1 MSLRSVCVKKSRS
14 RVKNRVAHI
23 GSFKIRVYS
32 RNSWTKKLTFPRSRV
47 PAKFFSSLPSGLMLF
62 LFYSHTRDAHS
73 RDYDD
78 DNDDDRV

>member
-32 RNSWTKKLTFPRSRV
+32 RNSWTKNSRSRV

>member
-32 RNSWTKKLTFPRSRV
+32 RNSWTKKLTFPRSREI
-47 PAKFFSSLPSGLMLF
+47 F
-62 LFYSHTRDAHS
+62 
-73 RDYDD
+73 
-78 DNDDDRV
+78 